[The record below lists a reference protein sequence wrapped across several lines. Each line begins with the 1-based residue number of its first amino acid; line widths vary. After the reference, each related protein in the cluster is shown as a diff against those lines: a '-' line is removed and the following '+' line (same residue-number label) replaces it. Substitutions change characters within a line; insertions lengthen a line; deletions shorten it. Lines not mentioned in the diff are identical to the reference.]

1 MRSRASDLAHDSSRM
16 KTRMPWRPVGAPV
29 RRDQSSSDSRAAVAS
44 GVVTEQPPYALGS
57 DEAEIARLDAQ
68 AAMSAP
74 ATRLLL
80 EAGGRISPGM
90 RVLDLGTGLG
100 HVALD
105 VADLVGQEG
114 TVVGIDQSTRLLE
127 IAAQRRLA
135 AGINNVAFV
144 EADVRT
150 FQDAEPFD
158 AIVGRL
164 ILFHLP
170 DAIDV
175 LAHHM
180 AALRPGGVVLAIDF
194 DGGSI
199 RAEPPVQLVTTIR
212 DWVEE
217 AFRSAGANPVIGA
230 RLALLLRRAGAVDVT
245 TFGVQTYLPPDDPK
259 GPGWVA
265 GLVRSLEPRIIGAA
279 IATEADL
286 DVDTLQQRVAQA
298 LIASDA
304 VLLAPTLVGAWG
316 EAPSGP

>member
-1 MRSRASDLAHDSSRM
+1 MDRKFHGTARLPAAPSDRENLRA
-16 KTRMPWRPVGAPV
+16 G
-29 RRDQSSSDSRAAVAS
+29 VAS
-44 GVVTEQPPYALGS
+44 RVVTEQPLYVLGS

-68 AAMSAP
+68 AAMSAR

-80 EAGGRISPGM
+80 EAGGRISTGM

-100 HVALD
+100 HVAFD
-105 VADLVGQEG
+105 AANLVGQEG

-127 IAAQRRLA
+127 IAEHRRVA
-135 AGINNVAFV
+135 AGINNVTFV

-150 FQDAEPFD
+150 FRDDEPFD

-164 ILFHLP
+164 ILFHLA

-194 DGGSI
+194 DGGSM

-217 AFRSAGANPVIGA
+217 AFTSGGANPVIGA

-245 TFGVQTYLPPDDPK
+245 TFGVQSYLAPDDPT
-259 GPGWVA
+259 GPAWVA
-265 GLVRSLEPRIIGAA
+265 GLVRSLSPRIIGAA

-298 LIASDA
+298 LTGSDA
-304 VLLAPTLVGAWG
+304 VLLPPTLVGAWG
-316 EAPSGP
+316 ATSGGP

>member
-1 MRSRASDLAHDSSRM
+1 
-16 KTRMPWRPVGAPV
+16 
-29 RRDQSSSDSRAAVAS
+29 
-44 GVVTEQPPYALGS
+44 VTEQPLYVLGG

-68 AAMSAP
+68 AAMAAP

-100 HVALD
+100 HVAFD
-105 VADLVGQEG
+105 VANLVGQEG

-127 IAAQRRLA
+127 IAEHRRLA
-135 AGINNVAFV
+135 AGINNVVFV

-150 FQDAEPFD
+150 FQDNEPFD
-158 AIVGRL
+158 AVVGRL

-170 DAIDV
+170 DANDV

-180 AALRPGGVVLAIDF
+180 AALRPGGIVVAIDF

-217 AFRSAGANPVIGA
+217 AFRAAGANPVIGA
-230 RLALLLRRAGAVDVT
+230 RLGLLLRRAGAVDVT
-245 TFGVQTYLPPDDPK
+245 TFGVQTYLAPDDST

-265 GLVRSLEPRIIGAA
+265 GLVRSLAPRIIDAG

-286 DVDTLQQRVAQA
+286 DVDALQQRIAQA
-298 LIASDA
+298 LTDSDA
-304 VLLAPTLVGAWG
+304 VLLPPTVVGAWG
-316 EAPSGP
+316 ATSGSL

>member
-1 MRSRASDLAHDSSRM
+1 MRASSGQPSALLLDQTSSE
-16 KTRMPWRPVGAPV
+16 P
-29 RRDQSSSDSRAAVAS
+29 RAGVAS
-44 GVVTEQPPYALGS
+44 AVVNQKPPYVLGS
-57 DEAEIARLDAQ
+57 EEPEIARLDAQ

-80 EAGGRISPGM
+80 GAGGRISPGM

-100 HVALD
+100 HVAFD
-105 VADLVGQEG
+105 VANLVGQEG

-127 IAAQRRLA
+127 IAEHRRLA
-135 AGINNVAFV
+135 AGIDNVAFV

-150 FQDAEPFD
+150 FRDDEPFD
-158 AIVGRL
+158 AVVGRL

-180 AALRPGGVVLAIDF
+180 ASVRRGGVVLAIDF

-199 RAEPPVQLVTTIR
+199 RAEPPVPLVTTIR

-245 TFGVQTYLPPDDPK
+245 TFGVQAYLAPDDPT
-259 GPGWVA
+259 GPGWLA
-265 GLVRSLEPRIIGAA
+265 GLVRSLAPRIIGAA
-279 IATEADL
+279 SATAADL
-286 DVDTLQQRVAQA
+286 DVDTLEQRVAHA
-298 LIASDA
+298 LTGSDA
-304 VLLAPTLVGAWG
+304 VLLPPTLVGAWG
-316 EAPSGP
+316 ATPGGP

>member
-1 MRSRASDLAHDSSRM
+1 LSG
-16 KTRMPWRPVGAPV
+16 WGAAIV
-29 RRDQSSSDSRAAVAS
+29 DK
-44 GVVTEQPPYALGS
+44 EQPAYALGS

-68 AAMSAP
+68 AAMSEP

-80 EAGGRISPGM
+80 EAGRIISPGM

-100 HVALD
+100 HVAFD
-105 VADLVGQEG
+105 VAQLVGRDG
-114 TVVGIDQSTRLLE
+114 MVVGIDQSARLLE
-127 IAAQRRLA
+127 IAEHRRLA
-135 AGINNVAFV
+135 ASIRNVTFV

-150 FQDAEPFD
+150 FRDAEPFD

-175 LAHHM
+175 IAHHM

-194 DGGSI
+194 DGRSM
-199 RAEPPVQLVTTIR
+199 RAEPPVELIATIR

-230 RLALLLRRAGAVDVT
+230 HLAPLLRRAGAVDVT
-245 TFGVQTYLPPDDPK
+245 TFGVQTYLAPEDPR

-279 IATEADL
+279 IATEAEL
-286 DVDTLQQRVAQA
+286 AADTLQQRVAEA

-304 VLLAPTLVGAWG
+304 VLLPPTLVGAWG
-316 EAPSGP
+316 AAPSRR